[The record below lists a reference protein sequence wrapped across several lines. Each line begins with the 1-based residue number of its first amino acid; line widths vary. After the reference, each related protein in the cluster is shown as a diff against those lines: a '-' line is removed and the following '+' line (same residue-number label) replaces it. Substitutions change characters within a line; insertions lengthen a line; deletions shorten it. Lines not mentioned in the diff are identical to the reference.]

1 MMALL
6 ELFKPRIALLAALT
20 AAVGAA
26 LTPPGPAA
34 SILPPA
40 VAVFA
45 LAAGACALNQ
55 YQERRADA
63 AMPRTARRPIPSGR
77 LRPAVAL
84 GAAGVAI
91 AAGTGALAVF
101 GGLPAAALGLLAVLW
116 YNGLY
121 TPLKLRSAWA
131 AIPGALVGAVPPLIG
146 GWAAA
151 GGPPPP
157 AVWALAGF
165 MVMWQVPHFW
175 LLLLAH
181 ADEYRRAGF
190 PVLTERFQPG
200 RLVRVTAAWTLAAA
214 VTGLVLPLYLDPG
227 RSWIAWLILLPAAG
241 LSLAAVR
248 LLPPSVDRPDGLCR
262 RAFGTINGFAVMTLA
277 LLLLDRALVWR

>member
-1 MMALL
+1 MMAWI

-77 LRPAVAL
+77 LRPALAL

-91 AAGTGALAVF
+91 AAGTGALVVF
-101 GGLPAAALGLLAVLW
+101 GGMPAAALGLLAVLW

-131 AIPGALVGAVPPLIG
+131 AISGALVGAVPPLIG

-165 MVMWQVPHFW
+165 MVLWQVPHFW
-175 LLLLAH
+175 LLLLSH
-181 ADEYRRAGF
+181 ADEYRLAGF
-190 PVLTERFQPG
+190 PVLTERIRPD
-200 RLVRVTAAWTLAAA
+200 RLVRVTATWTLAAA
-214 VTGLVLPLYLDPG
+214 VSSLVLPLYLDPG
-227 RSWIAWLILLPAAG
+227 QSWIACLILLPATG
-241 LSLAAVR
+241 LSLAALR
-248 LLPPSVDRPDGLCR
+248 LLPSADRPAGLCR
-262 RAFGTINGFAVMTLA
+262 RTFGTINGFALVTLA
-277 LLLLDRALVWR
+277 LLLLDRALVLR